1 MRTLHIILAFLILIQ
16 FSCTRQNLY
25 VPDFSE
31 QIDYDTRE
39 IKYSGGDMKSE
50 NAINYK
56 YFNQSGQIIE
66 QIGHEYRVKYYYD
79 SVGDLI
85 EKYNCRM
92 YNCEIGWRDIMIYD
106 DNKNLLGTYRTL
118 ETAIDLDTV
127 EFEQIKFYNEKG
139 ELSKELFD
147 RGSNMQGDKYEI
159 WKGYSYN
166 DQLISK
172 EFDIKN
178 GDTTWIGNYN
188 YDNKR
193 QLINITR
200 ILGKLKEERN
210 FNYNES
216 GQLIKESIESNEYP
230 LTENVSFSVKNNTIR
245 YDYDSQG
252 RLIKEVTLNHKGK
265 VYRTF
270 LYRFD

>member
-1 MRTLHIILAFLILIQ
+1 MRTLHKILAFLILIQ
-16 FSCTRQNLY
+16 FSCSRQVLY

-31 QIDYDTRE
+31 QIDYSTRE
-39 IKYSGGDMKSE
+39 IKYSGNDMIPE

-56 YFNQSGQIIE
+56 FFNQSGQLIE
-66 QIGHEYRVKYYYD
+66 QIGHEYRIKYFYD
-79 SVGDLI
+79 SISDLI
-85 EKYNCRM
+85 EKFNCRM
-92 YNCEIGWRDIMIYD
+92 YNCEIGWRDLMIYD
-106 DNKNLLGTYRTL
+106 NNKNLIGIYWTL
-118 ETAIDLDTV
+118 ETAVDLDTAK
-127 EFEQIKFYNEKG
+127 FEQSKFYNESGKLLR
-139 ELSKELFD
+139 ELID

-159 WKGYSYN
+159 WRDYSYN

-172 EFDIKN
+172 EIDTEN

-188 YDNKR
+188 YDDIGR
-193 QLINITR
+193 LINITR
-200 ILGKLKEERN
+200 ILGKLKEQTN
-210 FNYNES
+210 FIYNER

-230 LTENVSFSVKNNTIR
+230 LTEDLSFSVKNNTTT

-270 LYRFD
+270 LYSFD